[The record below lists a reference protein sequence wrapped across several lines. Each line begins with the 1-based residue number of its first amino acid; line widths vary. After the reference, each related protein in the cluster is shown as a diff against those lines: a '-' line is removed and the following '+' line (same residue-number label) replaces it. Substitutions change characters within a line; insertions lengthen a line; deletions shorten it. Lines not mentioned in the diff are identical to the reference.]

1 MEIATL
7 EAEMGRCKSE
17 RIMEHKT
24 SAPYRGPILIVLG
37 IVVYLLRGAELALVL
52 PIIGVVVIIA
62 GVLYKPKKRPEPIN
76 D

>member
-1 MEIATL
+1 MSGLWNIKRRL
-7 EAEMGRCKSE
+7 LIG
-17 RIMEHKT
+17 
-24 SAPYRGPILIVLG
+24 GPILIVLG

-62 GVLYKPKKRPEPIN
+62 GVLYKPKKKPEPIN